1 MLDSSVDI
9 GFVTRTTLNG
19 LVESGD
25 VSPREEK
32 KFYTGAKAFFLR
44 AFQYG
49 EERIPVGDSVLR
61 NAQFVHF
68 DRGQRVY
75 FIFDASIF
83 CSKVCV
89 IF

>member
-1 MLDSSVDI
+1 MPRSIKTVFASKSETIRTSSSSCGGVKREHARNFCLFILDCSVDI

-25 VSPREEK
+25 VSPQEEK

-49 EERIPVGDSVLR
+49 ED
-61 NAQFVHF
+61 
-68 DRGQRVY
+68 
-75 FIFDASIF
+75 
-83 CSKVCV
+83 VCQ
-89 IF
+89 